1 MSSEWREKTSQ
12 PASRADLEAERERA
26 RGECAADPAEADDSQ
41 PCSAV
46 HPQRPGDGVIPLAL
60 PHAAVESDDAAH
72 EREEQR
78 ERAVGHLLD
87 AVVGDV
93 ADPDASIGG
102 CGRVHVVVA
111 DAAGRDDAE
120 RGQSFEL
127 GRSDGLVRADEKP
140 DHVVTFPRRGGLL
153 DLGEVADDRRDLLER
168 VVGVADQDSHASPS
182 P

>member
-1 MSSEWREKTSQ
+1 M
-12 PASRADLEAERERA
+12 
-26 RGECAADPAEADDSQ
+26 G
-41 PCSAV
+41 
-46 HPQRPGDGVIPLAL
+46 
-60 PHAAVESDDAAH
+60 H

-93 ADPDASIGG
+93 ADPYASVGG
-102 CGRVHVVVA
+102 CSRIHVVVA

-120 RGQSFEL
+120 CRQPVEL

-140 DHVVTFPRRGGLL
+140 DHVVTFPRRVSLL

-168 VVGVADQDSHASPS
+168 VVRVADQDSHASPS